1 MKFSLSTFAA
11 LAAIMPVIASEP
23 LKIPMVLTVVTS
35 WQDGSV
41 TLPGQPPFDIGI
53 DGKGDEVS
61 IVVGESLQKY
71 QRIGEILFDNIDP
84 NDKRRVQF
92 SRLIDGQGVTRSVSI
107 RHISQW
113 SRPADQASTMW
124 Q

>member
-1 MKFSLSTFAA
+1 ML
-11 LAAIMPVIASEP
+11 VIASEP

>member
-23 LKIPMVLTVVTS
+23 LKIPMVLTVVTN